1 LLVPLRLVDC
11 VQAKRILFQYKNLLR
26 NLSGFA
32 KIGFGSLMLG
42 SEKHASISA
51 HVQMNSCAVIWGKKA
66 PNCRRR
72 NLLFKCAI
80 CACTKITGSYGP
92 ILVMI
97 VAAGFFVAGVGCS
110 LALIIRELRKAPEG
124 YEDENG
130 FHTVRNGVVKYGVP
144 DSMKARRT
152 RSSLNWAMHPTLRIK
167 AFRVRGLP
175 FFGKR
180 VPHAASEFSA
190 TSRRRAGSYR

>member
-1 LLVPLRLVDC
+1 M
-11 VQAKRILFQYKNLLR
+11 I
-26 NLSGFA
+26 FA
-32 KIGFGSLMLG
+32 RSDF
-42 SEKHASISA
+42 
-51 HVQMNSCAVIWGKKA
+51 
-66 PNCRRR
+66 RRR
-72 NLLFKCAI
+72 DAHRGELRSSKSDHTVGAGKCTRAPVFSPYANAQICCFKCANLFLHENHRFP
-80 CACTKITGSYGP
+80 YGP

-110 LALIIRELRKAPEG
+110 LALIIRELRKAPEV
-124 YEDENG
+124 YEDEHG
-130 FHTVRNGVVKYGVP
+130 FYTVRNGAVKYGVP

-152 RSSLNWAMHPTLRIK
+152 RSSLNWAMHRTLRIK
-167 AFRVRGLP
+167 AFRARELP

>member
-1 LLVPLRLVDC
+1 
-11 VQAKRILFQYKNLLR
+11 
-26 NLSGFA
+26 
-32 KIGFGSLMLG
+32 MLG
-42 SEKHASISA
+42 SEKHASISV
-51 HVQMNSCAVIWGKKA
+51 HVQMNSYAVIWRKKA

-72 NLLFKCAI
+72 NLCSNVRI

-124 YEDENG
+124 YEDEHG
-130 FHTVRNGVVKYGVP
+130 FHTVRNGAVKYGVP

-152 RSSLNWAMHPTLRIK
+152 RSSLNWAMHRTLRIK

-190 TSRRRAGSYR
+190 TSRRRAGSCR

>member
-1 LLVPLRLVDC
+1 M
-11 VQAKRILFQYKNLLR
+11 AKLTPSR
-26 NLSGFA
+26 LSGVYGMRKFTAAFTARAHHLWRASLVAIFRFRARSCSNEQLRCLREKKSA
-32 KIGFGSLMLG
+32 KFVADETCCSN
-42 SEKHASISA
+42 A
-51 HVQMNSCAVIWGKKA
+51 
-66 PNCRRR
+66 R
-72 NLLFKCAI
+72 I

-97 VAAGFFVAGVGCS
+97 VAAGFLVAGVGCS

-124 YEDENG
+124 YEDEHG
-130 FHTVRNGVVKYGVP
+130 FHTVRNGAVKYGVP

-152 RSSLNWAMHPTLRIK
+152 RSSLNWAMHRTLRIK

-190 TSRRRAGSYR
+190 TSRRRAGSCR

>member
-1 LLVPLRLVDC
+1 
-11 VQAKRILFQYKNLLR
+11 
-26 NLSGFA
+26 
-32 KIGFGSLMLG
+32 M
-42 SEKHASISA
+42 
-51 HVQMNSCAVIWGKKA
+51 
-66 PNCRRR
+66 
-72 NLLFKCAI
+72 
-80 CACTKITGSYGP
+80 KITVSYGP

-124 YEDENG
+124 YEDEHG
-130 FHTVRNGVVKYGVP
+130 FYIVRNGAVKYGVP

-152 RSSLNWAMHPTLRIK
+152 RSSLNWAMHRTLRIK

-190 TSRRRAGSYR
+190 TSRRRAGSCR

>member
-1 LLVPLRLVDC
+1 VLLLALDIRRSSCGSSTYEIQTVLKALSFPSFPFRFTRRFSVLSSGEK
-11 VQAKRILFQYKNLLR
+11 KRQ
-26 NLSGFA
+26 
-32 KIGFGSLMLG
+32 IGADETCYS
-42 SEKHASISA
+42 S
-51 HVQMNSCAVIWGKKA
+51 V
-66 PNCRRR
+66 R
-72 NLLFKCAI
+72 I
-80 CACTKITGSYGP
+80 CACMKITGSYGP

-97 VAAGFFVAGVGCS
+97 VAACFFVAGVGCS

-124 YEDENG
+124 YEDEHG
-130 FHTVRNGVVKYGVP
+130 FHTVRNGAVKYGVP

-152 RSSLNWAMHPTLRIK
+152 RSSLNWAMHRTLRIK

-190 TSRRRAGSYR
+190 TSRRRAGSCR